1 MSTLATPDLSP
12 AASLRDLANSRE
24 LLWSFVRRDLIVR
37 YRNAVLGVSWAVA
50 SPLLQMVIFTIIFTR
65 VVRVETGLPYP
76 LFAYS
81 GLVAWSL
88 TASALRAAT
97 TSLSGNSL
105 LVTKVYFRRE
115 VLPLAAV
122 LVAFADFCVALL
134 LLGVMMAYYGIG
146 LPATSPFVFV
156 VIVVQLAFTVG
167 LALMLAAANLFWND
181 VRYAFELLVNAW
193 MFATAVLYPADLVT
207 GRLGLV
213 FQLNPMTPIVEAYRD
228 VLMRGT
234 LPSLAGFGWAAFVAI
249 VVLFAGIAIFRR
261 SEPRFAEVA

>member
-1 MSTLATPDLSP
+1 MSTLVAPDPNP
-12 AASLRDLANSRE
+12 ASSLRDLANSRE

-50 SPLLQMVIFTIIFTR
+50 SPLLQMVIFAVIFTR
-65 VVRVETGLPYP
+65 IVRVETGLPYP

-115 VLPLAAV
+115 VLPLSAV
-122 LVAFADFCVALL
+122 IVAFADFCVALL
-134 LLGVMMAYYGIG
+134 LVGVMMAYYGIP
-146 LPATSPFVFV
+146 LPATSLFLIV
-156 VIVVQLAFTVG
+156 VIAVQLAFTIG

-213 FQLNPMTPIVEAYRD
+213 FRLNPMTPIVEAYRD
-228 VLMRGT
+228 VLLRGT
-234 LPSLAGFGWAAFVAI
+234 LPSPAGFGWAMFVAI
-249 VVLFAGIAIFRR
+249 AVLFAGIALFRR